1 MGDAAMDEEYE
12 HPNPLHAKSGIML
25 GMIAG
30 SGWAMLAVIQPVI
43 WAWVTAVVL
52 AMLFGL
58 FTAKFLFDVHNL
70 WKALALAPFLGCC
83 WIGLFYIVI
92 RIVNG

>member
-1 MGDAAMDEEYE
+1 MDEDCDR
-12 HPNPLHAKSGIML
+12 HSPLHAKSGMTL

-30 SGWAMLAVIQPVI
+30 SGWAMLAVIHPVV

-58 FTAKFLFDVHNL
+58 FTAKFLFGVHNL

-83 WIGLFYIVI
+83 WIGLFYVVI
-92 RIVNG
+92 RIANQ